1 MASLSPIQG
10 ALGAFRAR
18 HLLRRATMGPT
29 VNSFIDFENLTV
41 DDAISELLTI
51 EPLPPFPIDPATG
64 NDYVFPNFKHE
75 DTFLDTISNYTNV
88 WWLDLFKN
96 SGNTLQ
102 ARMLWVYYTHFPM
115 ILSRIEGNPN
125 HAINYIRLL
134 HFYALGNYKGLTK
147 ALVIDN
153 GMLLHLDGN
162 LNVKGVPQENFA
174 REFLELFTVGKGA
187 DQGDGNYTTFTEQDV
202 QSATKVFTGWGT
214 DTTFQT
220 IDPVTGIPTG
230 KVKGNGN
237 NSSQHDVTTKQF
249 SVAFNNTEIVTSNVS
264 GSNTTVASVYQEL
277 DEFIDMIFNSEHTA
291 KNICR
296 RLYRQFVYFDI
307 TPEIETDI
315 IEPLAALLIAN
326 DYEIIS
332 VLEVLLKSEHF
343 YDQDN
348 SISTDNNIGAIIK
361 SPLDLVIGTIRL
373 FAIPIADRETALGL
387 HNETYSRVLHL
398 LSLQGLEFFE
408 PYDVAGHDAYFQYPL
423 FQRFWI
429 SSNYLANRYKFIH
442 DLIGGYRN
450 QEDVVLM
457 QMDVMQFVLDNC
469 TDPSNATLLVEELV
483 ALLLPI
489 ELTTDRFN
497 YFRDN
502 VLLDQLS
509 AINWSME
516 WNNYLTTNDATAVKS
531 QLERLAI
538 GLMESPEYQLY

>member
-1 MASLSPIQG
+1 MATLSPIQG
-10 ALGAFRAR
+10 SLGAIRAR

-29 VNSFIDFENLTV
+29 VSSVSEFQNLTV
-41 DDAISELLTI
+41 DDALALLLN
-51 EPLPPFPIDPATG
+51 EEVLPAFPIDPATG
-64 NDYVFPNFKHE
+64 TDYVFPNVKHE
-75 DTFLDTISNYTNV
+75 DTFLDTISSYTIA
-88 WWLDLFKN
+88 WWLDILT
-96 SGNTLQ
+96 SSSTSLH
-102 ARMLWVYYTHFPM
+102 ARMMWFYYTHFPM

-134 HFYALGNYKGLTK
+134 HFYALGNYKALTK

-174 REFLELFTVGKGA
+174 REFLELFTVGKGE
-187 DQGDGNYTTFTEQDV
+187 DVGIGNYTTFTEQDV

-220 IDPVTGIPTG
+220 IDPVTNIPTG
-230 KVKGNGN
+230 KVKGNGG
-237 NSSQHDVTTKQF
+237 NSSQHDVTPKQF
-249 SVAFNNTEIVTSNVS
+249 SNAFNNSQITTTNVS
-264 GSNTTVASVYQEL
+264 GTNTTVTSVYQEL

-315 IEPLAALLIAN
+315 IEPLAATLIAS
-326 DYEIIS
+326 DYESVS

-348 SISTDNNIGAIIK
+348 SISSDNNIGAIIK
-361 SPLDLVIGTIRL
+361 SPLDLVVGTLRL
-373 FAIPIADRETALGL
+373 FEVPIADRTIALGL
-387 HNETYSRVLHL
+387 YNDTYRRVFNL

-423 FQRFWI
+423 FHRFWI

-457 QMDVMQFVLDNC
+457 QMDFMAFVLENC
-469 TDPSNATLLVEELV
+469 SDPSSANLLVEELV
-483 ALLLPI
+483 QIILPI

-502 VLLDQLS
+502 VLLDGLS

-516 WNNYLTTNDATAVKS
+516 WNNYLNTNDDTTVKA